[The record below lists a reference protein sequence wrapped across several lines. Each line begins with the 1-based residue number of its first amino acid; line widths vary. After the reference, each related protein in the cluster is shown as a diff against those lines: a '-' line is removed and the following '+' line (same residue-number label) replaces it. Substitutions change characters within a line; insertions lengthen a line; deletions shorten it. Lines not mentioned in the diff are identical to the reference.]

1 MSGIGHWALGWSWAL
16 ATDSSSIYYL
26 SSRRLLS
33 PYTLIISR
41 RNKHA
46 ALNCSLNEMYL
57 FVSIF
62 KWSTDS
68 VSFDNFKCCLWKAMS
83 MSDLTAKCV
92 LIYPV
97 FWKCIYCLIIFPL
110 SSNTNKSSIYK
121 CHGKFGG
128 ICLKLFWLSLQTCE
142 NFCRWFIFSGGHVYL
157 YYHTLLQ
164 QRGTQQSGYFG

>member
-1 MSGIGHWALGWSWAL
+1 MFKKSGTTIPIAHDHERHWALGWSWAL
-16 ATDSSSIYYL
+16 VTDSSSVFYL
-26 SSRRLLS
+26 SSRRLLC

-68 VSFDNFKCCLWKAMS
+68 VCFDNFKCCLWKAMS

-97 FWKCIYCLIIFPL
+97 FWKCIYYLIIFPL
-110 SSNTNKSSIYK
+110 LSNTNKSSIYK

-128 ICLKLFWLSLQTCE
+128 IGLKLFWLSLQTCE
-142 NFCRWFIFSGGHVYL
+142 NFCRWYIIHF
-157 YYHTLLQ
+157 
-164 QRGTQQSGYFG
+164 